1 MAVGH
6 DKPVCRSGLAGNRP
20 LIPGTLLE
28 FIRVYAE
35 ERAGG
40 LGGVRESTVKRLKKE
55 FGI

>member
-28 FIRVYAE
+28 FIRVDAE
-35 ERAGG
+35 ESAVG
-40 LGGVRESTVKRLKKE
+40 LGDVSESTVKRLKKE